1 MATIGELDFVVVYY
15 INNAKITRV
24 PCNFLMHDP
33 VHAIHEWWVNSDQQF
48 YTHVAIEYQGQTIL
62 HIDLK
67 DQDRVKAH
75 P

>member
-1 MATIGELDFVVVYY
+1 
-15 INNAKITRV
+15 
-24 PCNFLMHDP
+24 MHDP

-48 YTHVAIEYQGQTIL
+48 YTHAAVEYQGQTIL
-62 HIDLK
+62 HIDLN